1 MKKILVLIF
10 LALFVKADCL
20 FEMTESE
27 YAYHFITNNKCKSQE
42 GYGVNKKF
50 FINVSREY
58 KSDICS
64 FFYERGGS
72 TKGFIVD
79 CNSRVFLKLLRG
91 E

>member
-1 MKKILVLIF
+1 MKKILVLMF

-27 YAYHFITNNKCKSQE
+27 NTYHFITNNECKSKE
-42 GYGVNKKF
+42 EYGVNKKF
-50 FINVSREY
+50 FTNVSKEY
-58 KSDICS
+58 KSNMCS

-72 TKGFIVD
+72 IKGFIVD